1 MFEKEIYIKRRNELK
16 QRMGS
21 GLIILMGNND
31 SPCNYP
37 ANTYRFRQDSTFLYY
52 FGQLREGLAAVIDVD
67 NNREYFFGDDIDI
80 DDIIWYGFVPS
91 VKDLAEEIGIHESF
105 PMAELANVVAKA
117 QKAGQEIHFLP
128 QARHDLM
135 IQLSDMLGFHPL
147 QTREK
152 ASVKLIKAIVDM
164 RAIKQPEELVELK
177 EAAHIGYLMHTTAM
191 KACKPGVTEKYIA
204 GLIEGIAHSHGD
216 RYSFQS
222 ILSMHGEIQ
231 HGYPSYA
238 PLEAGRLM
246 LCDAGAENKNNYCSD
261 HTRVTPISGHFTQK
275 QREIYQAVEAAHDWV
290 LENSKPGVK
299 WFDIHMQ
306 AARIMTEHLQQIGL
320 MKGNVEDSVREGA
333 HAMFFPHGLGHMM
346 GLDVHDME
354 GLGQVYVGFDDEVRP
369 STQFGTNCLR
379 CGRRLQPGFV
389 MTDEPGIYFIPHLID
404 LWRSEGKH
412 KDFINY
418 DAVEAYRDFGGIRL
432 EDDILITDTGC
443 QLISDEIIPWHI
455 DDVEAF
461 INEK

>member
-1 MFEKEIYIKRRNELK
+1 MFAKEIYIQRRNELK
-16 QRMGS
+16 KRMGS
-21 GLIILMGNND
+21 GLLLFMGHND

-37 ANTYRFRQDSTFLYY
+37 ANTYRFRQDSSFLYY

-67 NNREYFFGDDIDI
+67 NDREIFFGDDIDI

-91 VKDLAEEIGIHESF
+91 VSDLAAQVGITESY
-105 PMAELANVVAKA
+105 PMAELANVIAKA
-117 QKAGQEIHFLP
+117 QKAGQEVHFLP
-128 QARHDLM
+128 QTRHDLM
-135 IQLSDMLGFHPL
+135 IQLGDIFGFHPL
-147 QTREK
+147 QAREK
-152 ASVKLIKAIVDM
+152 ASVKLIKAVVDM
-164 RAIKQPEELVELK
+164 RAIKKPEEIEELEK
-177 EAAHIGYLMHTTAM
+177 AGHIGFLMHTAAM

-246 LCDAGAENKNNYCSD
+246 LCDAGAETKENYCSD
-261 HTRVTPISGHFTQK
+261 HTRVTPISGRFTQK

-290 LENSKPGVK
+290 LENAKPGIK
-299 WFDIHMQ
+299 WFDVHMQ
-306 AARIMTEHLQQIGL
+306 AARIITEHLQQIGL

-346 GLDVHDME
+346 GMDVHDME

-404 LWRSEGKH
+404 LWRSQGMH

-418 DAVEAYRDFGGIRL
+418 DAVESYKDFGGIRL
-432 EDDILITDTGC
+432 EDDILITENGC
-443 QLISDEIIPWHI
+443 KLIGEDIIPWHI

-461 INEK
+461 IA